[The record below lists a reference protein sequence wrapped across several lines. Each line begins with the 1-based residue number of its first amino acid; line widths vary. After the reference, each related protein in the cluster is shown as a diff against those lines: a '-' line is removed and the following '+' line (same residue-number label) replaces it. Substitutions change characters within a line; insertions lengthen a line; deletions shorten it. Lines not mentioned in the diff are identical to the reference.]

1 MEEIGT
7 YTTPDVHASSPSS
20 RFDKLTRPM
29 AITKVLQSGIDVVN
43 VLRVY
48 LLSSTFKGQD
58 VPSQTSSTNRLPL
71 IFDLAE
77 SSIMQD
83 ATI

>member
-1 MEEIGT
+1 MEEIST
-7 YTTPDVHASSPSS
+7 YATPDVHASSPPS
-20 RFDKLTRPM
+20 RFDKFTRPM
-29 AITKVLQSGIDVVN
+29 AITKVLQSGINVVN

-58 VPSQTSSTNRLPL
+58 VPSQTSSNNRLPL